1 MTVLVLAL
9 CAALVLAPLLLV
21 LTGRGGVRSRRE
33 SALAIHRAQLAELDR
48 DLAEGRIAA
57 SEHTNA
63 VLEVQRRLL
72 AAADTVE
79 GSEQASRPESG
90 PESGPAPRA
99 SRVPLLATLVAV
111 PLLGAALYALDG
123 HPFLPAAPLAA
134 RMAAADRNT
143 QDAGMLIAMLRERL
157 ATLDPHSETA
167 REGYVLLG
175 NTEDGM
181 GNLPEAVTAWRQALG
196 IRFEP
201 TLAALIAEAQTRI
214 EGKVSA
220 DSADLFRRALAAA
233 PANAPWRAVA
243 EKRLAEAGG

>member
-1 MTVLVLAL
+1 VTLLVLAL
-9 CAALVLAPLLLV
+9 CAAVVLAPLLLV
-21 LTGRGGVRSRRE
+21 LTGRGGLRSRRE

-57 SEHTNA
+57 SEHANA

-72 AAADTVE
+72 AAADAAE
-79 GSEQASRPESG
+79 GP
-90 PESGPAPRA
+90 PPRA
-99 SRVPLLATLVAV
+99 SRLPLLATVVAV
-111 PLLGAALYALDG
+111 PLLGAVLYALDG

-134 RMAAADRNT
+134 RMAAADRNA
-143 QDAGMLIAMLRERL
+143 QDAGMLVAMLRERL

-181 GNLPEAVTAWRQALG
+181 GNLPEAAKAWRQALS
-196 IRFEP
+196 IRFDP
-201 TLAALIAEAQTRI
+201 TLAALTAEAQTRV

-243 EKRLAEAGG
+243 VKRLAEAGG

>member
-90 PESGPAPRA
+90 PAPRA
-99 SRVPLLATLVAV
+99 SRGPLLATLVAV